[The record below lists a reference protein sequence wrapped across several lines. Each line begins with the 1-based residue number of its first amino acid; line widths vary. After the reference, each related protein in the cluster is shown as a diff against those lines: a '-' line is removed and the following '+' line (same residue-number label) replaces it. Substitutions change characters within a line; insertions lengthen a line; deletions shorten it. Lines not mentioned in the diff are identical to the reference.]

1 MHKNPESLTLARPFS
16 KSYWR
21 TAAQELRNLRML
33 TLAAIVVALRI
44 VLSGLYIPLGD
55 NLNIFF
61 GYFVN
66 SLGAAIY
73 GPVVALLSGFAT
85 DVLGYFVH
93 PTGPFFPGYVLS
105 TMLGSFFYALF
116 FYRARITVVRVIL
129 AKLSVNLLVNV
140 GLGALW
146 SAIQFSKGYY
156 YYLVKSLMKNLGMLP
171 LEVLLL
177 WLFLKAIAPVCAR
190 NGLLPK
196 QSLRSRVMQ
205 IINENT
211 SAEP

>member
-1 MHKNPESLTLARPFS
+1 MHKHPESLTLASPFS

>member
-1 MHKNPESLTLARPFS
+1 MYKNPESLTLASPFTRG
-16 KSYWR
+16 YWR
-21 TAAQELRNLRML
+21 TAARELHNLRML

-66 SLGAAIY
+66 GLGAAIY

-93 PTGPFFPGYVLS
+93 PTGAFFPGYVLS
-105 TMLGSFFYALF
+105 TMMGSFFYALF
-116 FYRARITVVRVIL
+116 FYRARITALRVVL
-129 AKLSVNLLVNV
+129 AKLAVNLLVNV

-156 YYLVKSLMKNLGMLP
+156 YYLVKGLAKNIGLLP
-171 LEVLLL
+171 LEALLL
-177 WLFLKAIAPVCAR
+177 WAFLRAMAPVCV
-190 NGLLPK
+190 NIGLLPK
-196 QSLRSRVMQ
+196 Q
-205 IINENT
+205 EK
-211 SAEP
+211 

>member
-1 MHKNPESLTLARPFS
+1 MHKNPESLTLASPFS

-73 GPVVALLSGFAT
+73 GPDLPPMSWGTSSIPPAPSFRGMFFPPCWGPSST
-85 DVLGYFVH
+85 
-93 PTGPFFPGYVLS
+93 PCSSTGP
-105 TMLGSFFYALF
+105 GSQWC
-116 FYRARITVVRVIL
+116 
-129 AKLSVNLLVNV
+129 
-140 GLGALW
+140 G
-146 SAIQFSKGYY
+146 
-156 YYLVKSLMKNLGMLP
+156 
-171 LEVLLL
+171 
-177 WLFLKAIAPVCAR
+177 
-190 NGLLPK
+190 
-196 QSLRSRVMQ
+196 
-205 IINENT
+205 
-211 SAEP
+211 

>member
-1 MHKNPESLTLARPFS
+1 MHKNPESLTLASPFY

>member
-1 MHKNPESLTLARPFS
+1 MYKNPESLALASPFS
-16 KSYWR
+16 RSYWR
-21 TAAQELRNLRML
+21 TALRELQNLRML

-116 FYRARITVVRVIL
+116 FYRARVTALRVVL

-156 YYLVKSLMKNLGMLP
+156 YYLVKSLAKNIGLLP
-171 LEVLLL
+171 VEALLL
-177 WLFLKAIAPVCAR
+177 WLFLQAMAPICAK

-196 QSLRSRVMQ
+196 QEKK
-205 IINENT
+205 N
-211 SAEP
+211 

>member
-1 MHKNPESLTLARPFS
+1 MYKNPESLTLASPFTRG
-16 KSYWR
+16 YWR
-21 TAAQELRNLRML
+21 TAARELHNLRML

-66 SLGAAIY
+66 GLGAAIY

-93 PTGPFFPGYVLS
+93 PTGAFFPGYVLS
-105 TMLGSFFYALF
+105 TMMGSFFYALF
-116 FYRARITVVRVIL
+116 FYRARITALRVAL
-129 AKLSVNLLVNV
+129 AKLAVNLLVNV

-156 YYLVKSLMKNLGMLP
+156 YYLAKGLAKNIGMLP
-171 LEVLLL
+171 LEALLL
-177 WLFLKAIAPVCAR
+177 WAFLRAMAPVCV
-190 NGLLPK
+190 NIGLLPK
-196 QSLRSRVMQ
+196 Q
-205 IINENT
+205 EK
-211 SAEP
+211 

>member
-1 MHKNPESLTLARPFS
+1 MYKNPESLALASPFS
-16 KSYWR
+16 RSYWR
-21 TAAQELRNLRML
+21 TALRELQNLRML

-61 GYFVN
+61 GYLIN
-66 SLGAAIY
+66 SLGSAIY

-116 FYRARITVVRVIL
+116 FYRARVTALRVVL

-156 YYLVKSLMKNLGMLP
+156 YYLVKSLAKNIGLLP
-171 LEVLLL
+171 VEALLL
-177 WLFLKAIAPVCAR
+177 WLFLRAMAPICAK

-196 QSLRSRVMQ
+196 QEKK
-205 IINENT
+205 N
-211 SAEP
+211 

>member
-1 MHKNPESLTLARPFS
+1 MYKNPESLALAIPFS
-16 KSYWR
+16 RSYWR
-21 TAAQELRNLRML
+21 TALRELQNLRML

-105 TMLGSFFYALF
+105 PCWAPSSTPSSS
-116 FYRARITVVRVIL
+116 TV
-129 AKLSVNLLVNV
+129 
-140 GLGALW
+140 
-146 SAIQFSKGYY
+146 
-156 YYLVKSLMKNLGMLP
+156 
-171 LEVLLL
+171 
-177 WLFLKAIAPVCAR
+177 PVSPPCGWCWQNFR
-190 NGLLPK
+190 
-196 QSLRSRVMQ
+196 
-205 IINENT
+205 
-211 SAEP
+211 

>member
-1 MHKNPESLTLARPFS
+1 MVKSPESLTLASPFS

-21 TAAQELRNLRML
+21 TAARELKNLRML

-44 VLSGLYIPLGD
+44 VLGGLYIPLGD

-66 SLGAAIY
+66 GLGAAIY
-73 GPVVALLSGFAT
+73 GPVMALLSGFAT

-105 TMLGSFFYALF
+105 TMMGSFFYALF
-116 FYRARITVVRVIL
+116 FYRARITAVRVFL
-129 AKLSVNLLVNV
+129 AKLCVNLLVNV

-156 YYLVKSLMKNLGMLP
+156 YYLAKGLVKNIGLLP
-171 LEVLLL
+171 VEALLL
-177 WLFLKAIAPVCAR
+177 WLFLKAMAPVCAR
-190 NGLLPK
+190 NGLLPRQEK
-196 QSLRSRVMQ
+196 PKPP
-205 IINENT
+205 EGPE
-211 SAEP
+211 A

>member
-1 MHKNPESLTLARPFS
+1 MYKNPESLSLASPFS
-16 KSYWR
+16 RSYWR
-21 TAAQELRNLRML
+21 TALRELQNLRML

-61 GYFVN
+61 CYFVN

-116 FYRARITVVRVIL
+116 FYRARVTALRVVL

-156 YYLVKSLMKNLGMLP
+156 YYLVKSLAKNIGLLP
-171 LEVLLL
+171 VEALLL
-177 WLFLKAIAPVCAR
+177 WLFLRAMAPICTK

-196 QSLRSRVMQ
+196 QEKK
-205 IINENT
+205 N
-211 SAEP
+211 

>member
-1 MHKNPESLTLARPFS
+1 M
-16 KSYWR
+16 
-21 TAAQELRNLRML
+21 
-33 TLAAIVVALRI
+33 
-44 VLSGLYIPLGD
+44 
-55 NLNIFF
+55 
-61 GYFVN
+61 
-66 SLGAAIY
+66 
-73 GPVVALLSGFAT
+73 LSGFAT

>member
-1 MHKNPESLTLARPFS
+1 MYKNPESLTLASPFS
-16 KSYWR
+16 RSYWR
-21 TAAQELRNLRML
+21 TALRELQNLRML

-116 FYRARITVVRVIL
+116 FYFFFFLLFVFFFVVVFFWG
-129 AKLSVNLLVNV
+129 
-140 GLGALW
+140 GLGFW
-146 SAIQFSKGYY
+146 F
-156 YYLVKSLMKNLGMLP
+156 
-171 LEVLLL
+171 
-177 WLFLKAIAPVCAR
+177 
-190 NGLLPK
+190 
-196 QSLRSRVMQ
+196 
-205 IINENT
+205 
-211 SAEP
+211 

>member
-1 MHKNPESLTLARPFS
+1 MYKNPESLTLASPFS
-16 KSYWR
+16 RSYWR
-21 TAAQELRNLRML
+21 TALRELQNLRML

-55 NLNIFF
+55 NLNIFV

-116 FYRARITVVRVIL
+116 FYRARVTALRVVL

-156 YYLVKSLMKNLGMLP
+156 YYLVKSLAKNIGLLP
-171 LEVLLL
+171 VEALLL
-177 WLFLKAIAPVCAR
+177 WLFLRAMAPICAK
-190 NGLLPK
+190 NGLLTK
-196 QSLRSRVMQ
+196 HEKK
-205 IINENT
+205 N
-211 SAEP
+211 

>member
-1 MHKNPESLTLARPFS
+1 MYKNPESLTLASPFS
-16 KSYWR
+16 RSYWR
-21 TAAQELRNLRML
+21 TALRELQNLRML

-116 FYRARITVVRVIL
+116 FYRARVTALRVVL

-156 YYLVKSLMKNLGMLP
+156 YYLVKSLAKNIGLLP
-171 LEVLLL
+171 VEALLL
-177 WLFLKAIAPVCAR
+177 WLFLRAMAPICTK

-196 QSLRSRVMQ
+196 QEKK
-205 IINENT
+205 N
-211 SAEP
+211 

>member
-1 MHKNPESLTLARPFS
+1 MYKNPESLSLASPFS
-16 KSYWR
+16 RSYWR
-21 TAAQELRNLRML
+21 TALRELQNLRML

-55 NLNIFF
+55 ILNIFF

-116 FYRARITVVRVIL
+116 FYRARVTALRVVL

-156 YYLVKSLMKNLGMLP
+156 YYLVKSLAKNIGLLP
-171 LEVLLL
+171 VEALLL
-177 WLFLKAIAPVCAR
+177 WLFLRAMAPICTK

-196 QSLRSRVMQ
+196 QEKK
-205 IINENT
+205 N
-211 SAEP
+211 

>member
-1 MHKNPESLTLARPFS
+1 MYKDPESLTLASPFS
-16 KSYWR
+16 RSYWR
-21 TAAQELRNLRML
+21 TALRELRNLRML

-44 VLSGLYIPLGD
+44 VLGGLYIPLGD

-66 SLGAAIY
+66 GLGAAIY

-85 DVLGYFVH
+85 DVLGYFIH

-116 FYRARITVVRVIL
+116 FYRARITLPRIIG
-129 AKLSVNLLVNV
+129 AKLTVNLLVNV

-156 YYLVKSLMKNLGMLP
+156 YYLVKSLVKNIGMLP
-171 LEVLLL
+171 IEVVLL
-177 WLFLKAIAPVCAR
+177 WLFLRAMAPVCAR

-196 QSLRSRVMQ
+196 Q
-205 IINENT
+205 E
-211 SAEP
+211 E

>member
-1 MHKNPESLTLARPFS
+1 MHKNPESLTLASPFS

-93 PTGPFFPGYVLS
+93 PTSPFFPGYVLS